1 MYRLGPCIL
10 IFRCFLLIKS
20 AKRMCMCEYF
30 KNRIGTY
37 KKCVSRLEKE
47 YKRIIVLDSCK
58 TYWFSSR
65 KDLFQQ
71 KASVSLSH

>member
-10 IFRCFLLIKS
+10 ISRCFLLIKS

-37 KKCVSRLEKE
+37 KKCVSRFEKE
-47 YKRIIVLDSCK
+47 YKQIIVLDSCK
-58 TYWFSSR
+58 KYWFSPR
-65 KDLFQQ
+65 IDLFQQ
-71 KASVSLSH
+71 KDSVSLSH